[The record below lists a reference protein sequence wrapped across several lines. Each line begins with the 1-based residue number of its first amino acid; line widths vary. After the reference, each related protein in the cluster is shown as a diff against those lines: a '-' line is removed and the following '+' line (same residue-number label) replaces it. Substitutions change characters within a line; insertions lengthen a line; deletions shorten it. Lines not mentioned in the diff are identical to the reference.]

1 MQFVIKG
8 PNRLQ
13 GTVKVSGSKNAVL
26 PILAASLLCDGT
38 TVIQG
43 VPRLKDVAVMCE
55 VLQHLAVKS
64 GWEGD
69 NLNIDT
75 SAIRLEEVS
84 EDLMRRMRASCLVL
98 GPLLARFGRAKIS
111 QPGGCNIGS
120 RPIDLHLK
128 GLRLLGAEIKERS
141 GYIMAEAG
149 KLRGAEIHLDVP
161 SVGATENLMMAAV
174 FASGTTVIGNAA
186 KEPEIVDLQNFL
198 NRAGAK
204 IRGAGTHTIRIEGV
218 KSLHGPRGHRVIPDR
233 IEAGTHIIAAALAG
247 ETVVVENVIPEHVE
261 PLLAK
266 LREAGG
272 MFSIE
277 GDAIRVQRQ
286 EELKAVDIRTMPYP
300 GFPTD
305 LQPLI
310 CVFLTVAEGTSVV
323 TETVFENRFKHV
335 AELRRMGADIHVEG
349 RTVIIR
355 GVRQLSGAH
364 IVAPDLRAGAALVL
378 AGLISENSTVI
389 EDIEHIDRGYENLEG
404 KYRSLG
410 AMIERVVS

>member
-1 MQFVIKG
+1 MRLVIKG

-13 GTVKVSGSKNAVL
+13 GRVEVSGSKNAVL

-38 TVIQG
+38 TVVEG
-43 VPRLKDVAVMCE
+43 VPRLKDVAVMCG
-55 VLQHLAVKS
+55 VLQHLSAKS
-64 GWEGD
+64 TWKKD
-69 NLNIDT
+69 SIQVDT
-75 SAIRLEEVS
+75 AQIRLEEVS

-98 GPLLARFGRAKIS
+98 GPLLARFGRVRIS

-141 GYIMAEAG
+141 GYIMAEAR
-149 KLRGAEIHLDVP
+149 KLTGAEIHLDFP

-204 IRGAGTHTIRIEGV
+204 IRGAGTQTIRIDGV
-218 KSLHGPRGHRVIPDR
+218 KSLHGPMGHRVIPDR
-233 IEAGTHIIAAALAG
+233 IEGGTHVVAAALAG
-247 ETVVVENVIPEHVE
+247 EEVIVENIIPEHVG

-266 LREAGG
+266 LREAGVA
-272 MFSIE
+272 FAIE
-277 GDAIRVQRQ
+277 GDAIRVLRQ
-286 EELKAVDIRTMPYP
+286 AEPKAVDIRTMPYP

-305 LQPLI
+305 LQPLM
-310 CVFLTVAEGTSVV
+310 CVFLTVAKGTSVV
-323 TETVFENRFKHV
+323 TETVFENRFKH
-335 AELRRMGADIHVEG
+335 AGELSRMGADIRVEG
-349 RTVIIR
+349 RSVIIR

-364 IVAPDLRAGAALVL
+364 VVAPDLRAGAALVL

-389 EDIEHIDRGYENLEG
+389 ENVEHIDRGYEDLER
-404 KYRSLG
+404 KYQGLG
-410 AMIERVVS
+410 ALIERVVS

>member
-1 MQFVIKG
+1 MRFVIKG

-13 GTVKVSGSKNAVL
+13 GTVEVSGSKNAVL
-26 PILAASLLCDGT
+26 PILAASLLCDGI
-38 TVIQG
+38 TVIKG
-43 VPRLKDVAVMCE
+43 VPRLKDVDVMCE
-55 VLQHLAVKS
+55 VLRHLAAKS
-64 GWEGD
+64 TWEGD
-69 NLNIDT
+69 SIQVDT
-75 SAIRLEEVS
+75 AEIRLEEVS
-84 EDLMRRMRASCLVL
+84 EQLMRRMRASCLVL

-141 GYIMAEAG
+141 GYIMAEARQ
-149 KLRGAEIHLDVP
+149 LRGAEIHLDVP

-174 FASGTTVIGNAA
+174 FASGTTVIRNAA

-204 IRGAGTHTIRIEGV
+204 IRGAGTQTIRIDGV
-218 KSLHGPRGHRVIPDR
+218 KGLCGPRGHRVIPDR
-233 IEAGTHIIAAALAG
+233 IEGGTHIVAAALAG
-247 ETVVVENVIPEHVE
+247 EAVLVQNVIPEHVE

-266 LREAGG
+266 LREAGV
-272 MFSIE
+272 MFMIE
-277 GDAIRVQRQ
+277 GDAISVRR
-286 EELKAVDIRTMPYP
+286 EGELKAVDIRTMPYP

-305 LQPLI
+305 LQPLM

-335 AELRRMGADIHVEG
+335 AELRRMGADIHIEG

-355 GVRQLSGAH
+355 GVKRLSGAH
-364 IVAPDLRAGAALVL
+364 VVAPDLRAGAALVL
-378 AGLISENSTVI
+378 AGLISENTTVVDSI
-389 EDIEHIDRGYENLEG
+389 GHIDRGYENIER
-404 KYRSLG
+404 KYQGLG

>member
-1 MQFVIKG
+1 MRLVIKG
-8 PNRLQ
+8 PNRLR
-13 GTVKVSGSKNAVL
+13 GKVEVSGSKNAVL
-26 PILAASLLCDGT
+26 PILAASLLCDGI

-55 VLQHLAVKS
+55 VLQHLSAKS
-64 GWEGD
+64 TWKGD
-69 NLNIDT
+69 SIRVDT
-75 SAIRLEEVS
+75 AEIRLEEVS

-141 GYIMAEAG
+141 GYIMAEAR
-149 KLRGAEIHLDVP
+149 KLTGAEIHLDFP

-174 FASGTTVIGNAA
+174 FASGTTVIRNAA

-204 IRGAGTHTIRIEGV
+204 IRGAGTQTIRIDGV
-218 KSLHGPRGHRVIPDR
+218 KNLRGPRGHRVIPDR
-233 IEAGTHIIAAALAG
+233 IEGGTHIIAAALAG
-247 ETVVVENVIPEHVE
+247 EEVVIENIIPEHVE

-266 LREAGG
+266 LREAGVA
-272 MFSIE
+272 FATE
-277 GDAIRVQRQ
+277 GDAICVRRQ
-286 EELKAVDIRTMPYP
+286 GEPKAVDIRTMPYP

-305 LQPLI
+305 LQPLM
-310 CVFLTVAEGTSVV
+310 CVFLTVAKGTSVV
-323 TETVFENRFKHV
+323 TETVFENRFKHA
-335 AELRRMGADIHVEG
+335 AELSRMGADIRVEG

-355 GVRQLSGAH
+355 GVRRLSGAH
-364 IVAPDLRAGAALVL
+364 VVAPDLRAGAALVL
-378 AGLISENSTVI
+378 AGLVSENSTVI
-389 EDIEHIDRGYENLEG
+389 ENIEHIDRGYENLES
-404 KYRSLG
+404 KYQGLG